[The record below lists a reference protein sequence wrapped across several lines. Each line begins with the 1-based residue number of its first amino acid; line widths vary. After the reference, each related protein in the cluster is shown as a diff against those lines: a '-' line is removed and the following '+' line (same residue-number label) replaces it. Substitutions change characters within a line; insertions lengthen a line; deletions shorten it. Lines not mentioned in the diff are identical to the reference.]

1 MALNLS
7 HLLPTFQH
15 EKISLNDLH
24 HLEPAYLRHIGVSSD
39 EVLTIETALQ
49 EVTKG
54 DEEDALNRYFERI
67 AIDILLIDT
76 EGHDAL
82 VINGAKHLLLKKA
95 IRYLNNVTFIYMYVC
110 THVL

>member
-1 MALNLS
+1 MLLLVLSTFLMPLNLS
-7 HLLPTFQH
+7 HLLPIFQR

-24 HLEPAYLRHIGVSSD
+24 HLEPAYLRHIGLSSH

-49 EVTKG
+49 AEAVA

-95 IRYLNNVTFIYMYVC
+95 IRYVSSKQ
-110 THVL
+110 